1 MTSNNEKRKPVMNRG
16 PQRVMEKPKNFGL
29 AMKKI
34 LKYSRKYI
42 GFVIVAI
49 LLATASAV
57 LALIGPNKVGDLT
70 NIISE
75 GMMTTIDL
83 NAVFNI
89 GLTLIC
95 LYLISGV
102 FNYVQ
107 SFIMVGFTQKVSK
120 SLRKDVSGKINKL
133 PLKYLDSVPYGDTLS
148 VVTND
153 IDNIGQSLNNSIT
166 SFISNIVLLVGCIIM
181 MFVTNAIMALTAMV
195 STLIGFIIMTIIM
208 SRSQKYFIAQ
218 QNNLGDINAHIE
230 EAYTNHMVV
239 KTYNGQE
246 ASASEFNKLN
256 KKLEQSACKSQFLSG
271 LMPPLMGFIG
281 DLGYVAVCV
290 VGAVLCANNGFDI
303 GLISSFMI
311 YVRLFNSPLTGIAQA
326 LRNLQMAAAS
336 GERVFE
342 FLEEKEM
349 EDESGKQSKIDLDKV
364 KGEVEFKNVNFG
376 YNEDKIII
384 SDFSAKAKAGQKIA
398 IVSPTGAGK
407 TTLVNLL
414 MRFYEINSG
423 DILIDGVSVKD
434 LTRENVH
441 DLFSMVLQDTW
452 VFEGTIKENL
462 VYDKENVSD
471 EEILRVCKTTGI
483 DHFIRTLPKGYDTV
497 LNDNTSISQ
506 GQKQLLTISR
516 AMIQN
521 SPMLILDEAPSSVD
535 TRTEIIIQEA
545 MDKLTQGRTSFII
558 AHRLSTIKNAD
569 LILVMKDGNVIEKG
583 NHDELMALEG
593 FYTNLYNSQFSK
605 SGAEVIED

>member
-1 MTSNNEKRKPVMNRG
+1 MTNSNERRKPVNRG
-16 PQRVMEKPKNFGL
+16 PQRIIEKPKNFGL
-29 AMKKI
+29 AIKKM
-34 LKYSRKYI
+34 LSYSKKH
-42 GFVIVAI
+42 IVLVVVAT
-49 LLATASAV
+49 LLAVASSI
-57 LALIGPNKVGDLT
+57 LSLIGPNKVGELTDL
-70 NIISE
+70 ISD
-75 GMMTTIDL
+75 GMMTSINVDK
-83 NAVFNI
+83 VFNI
-89 GLTLIC
+89 GLMLIF
-95 LYLISGV
+95 LFLISGV
-102 FNYVQ
+102 FNYIQ
-107 SFIMVGFTQKVSK
+107 SFIMVGVTQKISK
-120 SLRKDVSGKINKL
+120 RLRKDVSVKINKL

-148 VVTND
+148 VVAND
-153 IDNIGQSLNNSIT
+153 IDNIGHSLNSSIT
-166 SFISNIVLLVGCIIM
+166 SFMSNVVLLVGCIIM
-181 MFVTNAIMALTAMV
+181 MFITNAIMATAAIIA
-195 STLIGFIIMTIIM
+195 TLVGFIIMTVIM

-218 QNNLGDINAHIE
+218 QNNLGDINAHVE

-239 KTYNGQE
+239 KTYNGKKQ
-246 ASASEFNKLN
+246 SIKEFDKLN
-256 KKLEQSACKSQFLSG
+256 KKLEQSAWKSQFLSG

-290 VGAVLCANNGFDI
+290 VGAILCSNGSIDF
-303 GLISSFMI
+303 GLITSFMI

-342 FLEEKEM
+342 LLDEKELEN
-349 EDESGKQSKIDLDKV
+349 EDGKTAKIELDKV
-364 KGEVEFKNVNFG
+364 EGNVEFKDVYFG

-384 SDFSAKAKAGQKIA
+384 SDFSAKVKAGQKIA
-398 IVSPTGAGK
+398 IVGPTGAGK

-423 DILIDGVSVKD
+423 DILIDGVSIKD

-441 DLFSMVLQDTW
+441 NLFSMVLQDTW

-462 VYDKENVSD
+462 VYDKEGVSD
-471 EEILRVCKTTGI
+471 EEIIKICKITGV
-483 DHFIRTLPKGYDTV
+483 DHFIRTLPKGYDTI
-497 LNDNTSISQ
+497 LNDSTTISQ

-521 SPMLILDEAPSSVD
+521 SPMLILDEATSSVD

-545 MDKLTQGRTSFII
+545 MDKLTENRTSFII

-569 LILVMKDGNVIEKG
+569 LILVMRDGNVIEKG
-583 NHDELMALEG
+583 NHEQLMALDG

-605 SGAEVIED
+605 ANAEVFED

>member
-1 MTSNNEKRKPVMNRG
+1 MTSSNEKRKPVNRG
-16 PQRVMEKPKNFGL
+16 PQRIIEKPKNFGL
-29 AMKKI
+29 AVKKI
-34 LKYSRKYI
+34 LKYSKKHV
-42 GFVIVAI
+42 GLVIVAA
-49 LLATASAV
+49 LLACASAV
-57 LALIGPNKVGDLT
+57 LALIGPNKVGDIT
-70 NIISE
+70 NLISE
-75 GMMTTIDL
+75 GIMTGIDV

-102 FNYVQ
+102 FNYIQ
-107 SFIMVGFTQKVSK
+107 SFIMVGVTQKISK
-120 SLRKDVSGKINKL
+120 RLRKDVSLKINKL

-148 VVTND
+148 VMTND

-166 SFISNIVLLVGCIIM
+166 SFISNIVLLLGCIIM
-181 MFVTNAIMALTAMV
+181 MFVTNAIMAATAMV
-195 STLIGFIIMTIIM
+195 STLIGFIIMTVIM

-230 EAYTNHMVV
+230 EAYTNHTVV
-239 KTYNGQE
+239 KTYNGQKG
-246 ASASEFNKLN
+246 SEEEFIKLN
-256 KKLEQSACKSQFLSG
+256 KKLEQSAWKSQFLSG

-290 VGAVLCANNGFDI
+290 VGALLCSNGNFDI
-303 GLISSFMI
+303 GIISSFII

-326 LRNLQMAAAS
+326 LRNMQMAAAS
-336 GERVFE
+336 SERVFE

-349 EDESGKQSKIDLDKV
+349 ADESAKNVKIDTHNV
-364 KGEVEFKNVNFG
+364 QGNVEFKNVSFG

-384 SDFSAKAKAGQKIA
+384 SNFSASAKAGQKIA
-398 IVSPTGAGK
+398 IVGPTGAGK

-423 DILIDGVSVKD
+423 EILIDGVSISD
-434 LTRENVH
+434 ITRENVH

-452 VFEGTIKENL
+452 LFEGTVKENL

-471 EEILRVCKTTGI
+471 EEIVKVCKTTGV

-521 SPMLILDEAPSSVD
+521 SPMLILDEATSSVD
-535 TRTEIIIQEA
+535 TRTEVIIQEA
-545 MDKLTQGRTSFII
+545 MDKLTHGRTSFII

-583 NHDELMALEG
+583 NHDELMALDG

-605 SGAEVIED
+605 MGAEVIED